1 MMKRVLCWL
10 LALALTGP
18 CVAQE
23 LLPVQW
29 KFKTG
34 DDPAWASPSF
44 DDSGWSEIIPGEVW
58 ENQGFPGYDGFAWY
72 RTSVVIPSTLKSNA
86 LEYGGFLL
94 QLGKI
99 DDVDFT
105 YLNGEFLAGL
115 GELPP
120 NYVTRWDEIRNYTIP
135 AGKILWD
142 QPNTL
147 AVRVFDLT
155 GGGGIYGEPILLTVH
170 GPADHIMIEPAFAEP
185 DHILKGSQDMNIP
198 IRLIN
203 NFHRPF
209 TGKIG
214 IRVVSDFG
222 EEIYG
227 QEQNLTL
234 NAKKQILVNFT
245 IQGLRPGFYKALVT
259 LASDIAT
266 KKISFAFGYEP
277 EKIYSP
283 PDPRP
288 DFDDYWARAKREL
301 NAVDPQFNMIKIDSL
316 CTSRRNVYL
325 VEMRSLGNI
334 LIRGW
339 YSVPT
344 APGKYPAVM
353 QVHGY
358 QSVILPEYVDYG
370 DDLIGFGLHIRGH
383 GNSRDHV
390 NPGFPGFLQS
400 FLEDKEMYIYRGGYM
415 DCVRGVDFL
424 FSRPEVD
431 TSRVAVEG
439 ASQGGA
445 LTFATAA
452 LCNDR
457 ITVCAPQVPFLSDF
471 EDYFRV
477 ATWPGNEFISMVVE
491 QKKMTWEE
499 VYNTLSYIDIKNL
512 AGWIRAPMIMGVG
525 LADDVCPPHIN
536 FAAYNQVK
544 SEKQYIVYPESG
556 HGLPEDFYF
565 KKMAFIRQTFFP
577 DSLPSTGSD
586 VRTRENFN
594 RGWKFLP
601 GDPPGASAVLFDDS
615 GWRPLNLPHDWSIE
629 GDFNVQNPSS
639 PGGGALPGG
648 IGWYRNTFHIPSS
661 DRGKNI
667 YAEFDG
673 VYRMGEVW
681 INGHYLGKRPY
692 GYSSFRYEL
701 TQYLNYGNEANV
713 ISVRVDNSQQ
723 PNSRWYSGSG
733 IYRNVWLVKTGS
745 IAVDHWGTYVTT
757 PTVTEND
764 AEVNIRTRI
773 RNTTGTSVKI
783 SVKSSIYDHTNKL
796 ISEKTSPGM
805 LVSTSGSE
813 IKQTITVPA
822 PELWSVDN
830 PVMYRVVTTLLSKE
844 QVLDE
849 YITPFGIRSFEFSS
863 TRGFLLNGK
872 PLKINGVCNHH
883 DLGCLGAA
891 INTRGLERQLELL
904 KAMGCNGIRTSHNPP
919 APELLDL
926 CDRMGFIVMDEAFD
940 MWKISKTP
948 FDYSADFDVWHRRDL
963 EDLVLRDRNHPS
975 VFIWS
980 IGNEIMEQ
988 WDTSGTRI
996 ARELASIVRKLDDTR
1011 PITAAC
1017 NDPKPENYL
1026 IRSKA
1031 LDLIGYNYHEEN
1043 FAQFPELFPGQK
1055 FLATE
1060 TTSALATR
1068 GSYDMPS
1075 DSIRR
1080 WPLKWDVPFY
1090 EGNAD
1095 MSCSAYDNCSA
1106 PWGSTHEETWKI
1118 VKKYDFMSGMFIW
1131 TGFDYIGEPTP
1142 YPWPARSSY
1151 FGILD
1156 LCGFPK
1162 DAYYLYKSEWTS
1174 EPVLHLFP
1182 HWNWAPGQMIDVWAY
1197 SNCDE
1202 VELWLNGTSL
1212 GTQRKTGDMLH
1223 FSWRVPFEAGTLRA
1237 TGKQNGKVI
1246 LTREIQTAGEPYRIV
1261 LSPDRNAI
1269 RADGDDLSYV
1279 TVTVVDKNNVV
1290 VPYADNRIY
1299 FTVEGNGELEATDN
1313 GNQVSMESFKSHER
1327 RAFHGM
1333 CLAVVRSGLQ
1343 PGNLVLKA
1351 SADGLQPAGCT
1362 LQLLHP

>member
-1 MMKRVLCWL
+1 MKRFLYWL
-10 LALALTGP
+10 LVLTFTSQ
-18 CVAQE
+18 CFAQD

-34 DDPAWASPSF
+34 DDPSWASPSLN
-44 DDSGWSEIIPGEVW
+44 DAEWNSIAPGEVW
-58 ENQGFPGYDGFAWY
+58 ERQGFPGYDGFAWY
-72 RTSVVIPSTLKSNA
+72 RATFVIPSTCRA
-86 LEYGGFLL
+86 DAEEYGGFLL

-99 DDVDFT
+99 DDVDYT
-105 YLNGEFLAGL
+105 YLNGEFLAGS

-120 NYVTRWDEIRNYTIP
+120 NYISQWDVVRNYSIP
-135 AGKILWD
+135 AEKILWD

-147 AVRVFDLT
+147 AVRVFDLN
-155 GGGGIYGEPILLTVH
+155 GDGGIYGEPILLTAH
-170 GPADHIMIEPAFAEP
+170 GPVEHILIEPIFTEP
-185 DHILKGSQDMNIP
+185 DRILKGSPDVVI
-198 IRLIN
+198 LITLTN
-203 NFHRPF
+203 TLHRPF
-209 TGKIG
+209 EGTIG
-214 IRVVSDFG
+214 IHVVSDFSEDIFSQ
-222 EEIYG
+222 EEAVK
-227 QEQNLTL
+227 LKT
-234 NAKKQILVNFT
+234 KKKASVSFIIPNPE
-245 IQGLRPGFYKALVT
+245 PGFYKVFVSLKG
-259 LASDIAT
+259 ASST
-266 KKISFAFGYEP
+266 KKTSFMFGYEP

-301 NAVDPQFNMIKIDSL
+301 KAVDPRFNMIRIDSL

-339 YSVPT
+339 YSVPA
-344 APGKYPAVM
+344 APGTYPAVM

-358 QSVILPEYVDYG
+358 SSVILPEYVDYG

-383 GNSRDHV
+383 GNSKDHV
-390 NPGFPGFLQS
+390 NPGFPGFLQH
-400 FLEDKEMYIYRGGYM
+400 FIDDKEMYIYRGGYM

-431 TSRVAVEG
+431 TTRVAVEG

-445 LTFATAA
+445 LTFAIAA
-452 LCNDR
+452 LCNNR
-457 ITVCAPQVPFLSDF
+457 IRACAPQVPFLSDF
-471 EDYFRV
+471 EDYFKI
-477 ATWPGNEFISMVVE
+477 ASWPGNEFINLVVE
-491 QKKMTWEE
+491 QKKETWED

-512 AGWIRAPMIMGVG
+512 AGWINAPMIMGVG

-565 KKMAFIRQTFFP
+565 KKMAFIRKTFFP
-577 DSLPSTGSD
+577 DTLPISGSTM
-586 VRTRENFN
+586 RTRDRFN
-594 RGWKFLP
+594 RDWKFNP
-601 GDPPGASAVLFDDS
+601 GDRPAASAVSFDDS
-615 GWRPLNLPHDWSIE
+615 VWRTLNLPHDWSIE
-629 GDFNVQNPSS
+629 GDFDIKNPAT

-648 IGWYRNTFHIPSS
+648 IGWYRKTFYLPPS

-667 YAEFDG
+667 YIEFDG
-673 VYRMGEVW
+673 VYRMAEVW
-681 INGHYLGKRPY
+681 INDHYLGKKPY
-692 GYSSFRYEL
+692 GYSSFRYDL
-701 TQYLNYGNEANV
+701 TPHLQFGNEPNV

-733 IYRNVWLVKTGS
+733 IYRNVWLVKTGT
-745 IAVDHWGTYVTT
+745 IAVDHWGTFVTT
-757 PTVTEND
+757 PSVTENN
-764 AEVNIRTRI
+764 ARVEISTRI

-783 SVKSSIYDHTNKL
+783 SVRSGIYDHNNQL
-796 ISEKTSPGM
+796 VSEVTSPGI
-805 LVSTSGSE
+805 LIGTSGSE
-813 IKQTITVPA
+813 VKQTLDVTNPK
-822 PELWSVDN
+822 LWSVDD
-830 PVMYRVVTTLLSKE
+830 PTMYQVVTTLLSRD

-849 YITPFGIRSFEFSS
+849 YMTPFGIRTFEFNSS
-863 TRGFLLNGK
+863 RGFLLNGK
-872 PLKINGVCNHH
+872 QFKIKGVCNHH

-904 KAMGCNGIRTSHNPP
+904 KGMGCNGIRTSHNPP

-940 MWKISKTP
+940 MWKIHKTP
-948 FDYSADFDVWHRRDL
+948 FDYGDDFDAWHRRDL

-996 ARELASIVRKLDDTR
+996 ARELASIVRNLDDTR

-1017 NDPKPENYL
+1017 NEPKPENYL

-1031 LDLIGYNYHEEN
+1031 LDLIGYNYHEEI
-1043 FAQFPELFPGQK
+1043 FAQFPGLFPGQK
-1055 FLATE
+1055 FIAAE

-1068 GSYDMPS
+1068 GSYDMPA
-1075 DSIRR
+1075 DSVRV
-1080 WPLKWDVPFY
+1080 WPIQWDIPFQ

-1095 MSCSAYDNCSA
+1095 MSCSSYDNCRV
-1106 PWGSTHEETWKI
+1106 PWGSTHSETWKI
-1118 VKKYDFMSGMFIW
+1118 VKQHDFMSGMFIW

-1162 DAYYLYKSEWTS
+1162 DAYYLYKSEWTD
-1174 EPVLHLFP
+1174 EPVLHLLP
-1182 HWNWAPGQMIDVWAY
+1182 HWNWEAGQTADVWAY

-1202 VELWLNGTSL
+1202 VELSLNGRSL
-1212 GTQRKTGDMLH
+1212 GAQRKSGDKLH
-1223 FSWRVPFEAGTLRA
+1223 FSWEVPFEAGTLRA
-1237 TGKQNGKVI
+1237 TGKNNGRVI
-1246 LTREIQTAGEPYRIV
+1246 LTQEVRTAGDPYRIE
-1261 LSPDRNAI
+1261 LTPDRDVI

-1279 TVTVVDKNNVV
+1279 TVTVVDRNDVV
-1290 VPYADNRIY
+1290 VPLADNRIY
-1299 FTVEGNGELEATDN
+1299 FSVEGNGTIEAVDN
-1313 GNQVSMESFKSHER
+1313 GNQVSMESFKAHER

-1333 CLAVVRSGLQ
+1333 CLVVVRSGQQ
-1343 PGNLVLKA
+1343 PGSLILKA
-1351 SADGLQPAGCT
+1351 RADGLRSAECAI
-1362 LQLLHP
+1362 QLINQ

>member
-1 MMKRVLCWL
+1 MNRLLYVLL
-10 LALALTGP
+10 LAGFTCQGLA
-18 CVAQE
+18 QD
-23 LLPVQW
+23 LLPAEW
-29 KFKTG
+29 KFQKG
-34 DDPAWASPSF
+34 DAPEWASPSF
-44 DDSGWSEIIPGEVW
+44 DDSGWSAITPGEVW
-58 ENQGFPGYDGFAWY
+58 ERQGYQGYDGFAWY
-72 RTSVVIPSTLKSNA
+72 RVTFVIPSALKRDA
-86 LEYGGFLL
+86 EEYGGFLL

-105 YLNGEFLAGL
+105 YLNGEFLAGS

-120 NYVTRWDEIRNYTIP
+120 NYITKWDVLRNYTIP
-135 AGKILWD
+135 PSRIRWD

-155 GGGGIYGEPILLTVH
+155 GDGGIYGEPILLTVH
-170 GPADHIMIEPAFAEP
+170 GPADHIVIEPAFREA
-185 DHILKGSQDMNIP
+185 DRILKGSPDVSIP
-198 IRLIN
+198 VSLIN
-203 NFHRPF
+203 KFHRRF
-209 TGKIG
+209 DGSID

-222 EEIYG
+222 EDIFR
-227 QEQNLTL
+227 QEQTL
-234 NAKKQILVNFT
+234 ALKPNRPVTVHFDIP
-245 IQGLRPGFYKALVT
+245 GLQPGFYKAVIT
-259 LASDIAT
+259 LAGNGAT
-266 KKISFAFGYEP
+266 KKTSFMFGFEP
-277 EKIYSP
+277 EKIISP
-283 PDPRP
+283 RDARP
-288 DFDDYWARAKREL
+288 DFDDYWTRAKREL
-301 NAVDPQFNMIKIDSL
+301 AAVDPQFNMIRMDSL
-316 CTSRRNVYL
+316 CTDRRNVYL

-383 GNSRDHV
+383 GNSRDQID
-390 NPGFPGFLQS
+390 PGFPGFLQY
-400 FLEDKEMYIYRGGYM
+400 FLNDKEMYIYRGGYM

-431 TSRVAVEG
+431 TTRVAVEG

-452 LCNDR
+452 LCNGR
-457 ITVCAPQVPFLSDF
+457 IRVCAPQVPFLSDF
-471 EDYFRV
+471 EDYFKV
-477 ATWPGNEFISMVVE
+477 ASWPGNEFINLVMNE
-491 QKKMTWEE
+491 KKYSWEE

-512 AGWIRAPMIMGVG
+512 APWIAAPMIMGVG
-525 LADDVCPPHIN
+525 LVDDVCPPHIN
-536 FAAYNQVK
+536 FAAYNQVQ
-544 SEKQYIVYPESG
+544 SEKHYIVYPLSG
-556 HGLPEDFYF
+556 HGLPEDFYIQ
-565 KKMAFIRQTFFP
+565 KMAFIRSIFFP
-577 DSLPSTGSD
+577 ESGPASGSG
-586 VRTRENFN
+586 VRTRDNFN
-594 RGWKFLP
+594 DGWKFML
-601 GDPPGASAVLFDDS
+601 GDHPSASASLFDDS
-615 GWRPLNLPHDWSIE
+615 GWRQVDLPHDWSIE
-629 GDFNVQNPSS
+629 GDFDSKNPAT

-648 IGWYRNTFHIPSS
+648 IGWYRKTFRLPAS

-667 YAEFDG
+667 YIEFDG
-673 VYRMGEVW
+673 IYRMGEVW

-692 GYSSFRYEL
+692 GYSSFRHEL
-701 TQYLNYGNEANV
+701 TRFLNYGDTPNV
-713 ISVRVDNSQQ
+713 ISVKADNSLQ

-733 IYRNVWLVKTGS
+733 IYRNVWVVKTGT

-757 PTVTEND
+757 PVVKETG
-764 AEVNIRTRI
+764 AEVRIATRI
-773 RNTTGTSVKI
+773 SNTTGTPVRI
-783 SVKSSIYDHTNKL
+783 SVKSSIFGRDEQL
-796 ISEKTSPGM
+796 VAEMISPGV
-805 LVSTSGSE
+805 LVKPSGTE
-813 IKQTITVPA
+813 IKQTLTVPN
-822 PELWSVDN
+822 PDLWSVED
-830 PVMYRVVTTLLSKE
+830 PAMYRVVTTLLARQ

-849 YITPFGIRSFEFSS
+849 YETPFGIRTFEFNSS
-863 TRGFLLNGK
+863 LGFLLNGK
-872 PLKINGVCNHH
+872 PLKIRGVCNHH

-904 KAMGCNGIRTSHNPP
+904 KGMGCNGIRTSHNPP

-940 MWKISKTP
+940 IWKIHKTP
-948 FDYSADFDVWHRRDL
+948 YDYGADFDEWHRRDL
-963 EDLVLRDRNHPS
+963 EDMVLRDRNHPS

-996 ARELASIVRKLDDTR
+996 ARELASIVRNLDDTR
-1011 PITAAC
+1011 PITSAC
-1017 NDPKPENYL
+1017 NDPKPDNHL

-1055 FLATE
+1055 FIAAE

-1068 GSYDMPS
+1068 GSYDMPA
-1075 DSIRR
+1075 DSVRI
-1080 WPLKWDVPFY
+1080 WPIQWDIPFL

-1095 MSCSAYDNCSA
+1095 LSCSSYDNCRV

-1118 VKKYDFMSGMFIW
+1118 VKKYEFMSGMFIW

-1162 DAYYLYKSEWTS
+1162 DAYYLYKSEWTG

-1182 HWNWAPGQMIDVWAY
+1182 HWNWTPGQTIDVWAY

-1202 VELWLNGTSL
+1202 VELTLNGNSL
-1212 GTQRKTGDMLH
+1212 GAQRKTGDMLH

-1237 TGKQNGKVI
+1237 TGKQNGMVI
-1246 LTREIQTAGEPYRIV
+1246 LTREVQTAGEPYRIA
-1261 LSPDRNAI
+1261 LSPDRNVI
-1269 RADGDDLSYV
+1269 TADGDDLSYV
-1279 TVTVVDKNNVV
+1279 TVTVVDKNNVM

-1299 FTVEGNGELEATDN
+1299 FSVEGDGKIQAVDN
-1313 GNQVSMESFKSHER
+1313 GSPVSMESFMAHER
-1327 RAFHGM
+1327 RAFHGK
-1333 CLAVVRSGLQ
+1333 CLVVVRSGLN
-1343 PGNLVLKA
+1343 PGKLTVKA
-1351 SADGLQPAGCT
+1351 SAEGLQSAECT
-1362 LQLLHP
+1362 IQLTNK